1 METLTCSHGSCLY
14 VLDLLQSK
22 FQSSSSSSSSSSVSS
37 DSVRRSWIRLDLG
50 DLGGGLE
57 LRLVDRE
64 GVIVAAERGKTTRC
78 YYLPFVKTRG
88 GGGGGGGG
96 RQNKQQ
102 QQQNGREKSEKDSSS
117 RTCCLV

>member
-1 METLTCSHGSCLY
+1 M
-14 VLDLLQSK
+14 
-22 FQSSSSSSSSSSVSS
+22 SS

-88 GGGGGGGG
+88 GGGGGGG